1 MVTTQRKPKQLG
13 QILLEQGL
21 ISEEHLQ
28 RALEEHRNTPKSLG
42 RVLIDLGYIRERDLV
57 RALAEQ
63 VGLEFVD
70 LTEYR
75 IDAAATALLPEA
87 LCRRYRALP
96 IGEVDG
102 KLLVAMSD
110 PANVYALDDIRTIT
124 GRDVRPVVATS
135 NDVEQ
140 AIAKYSGM
148 GEQVEALASEAAD
161 ALDTEADLTR
171 VEAAV
176 EDAPI
181 VKLVQAIMTQA
192 AADRASDVH
201 IEPTEID
208 VRVRFRVDGVLHEVM
223 HSPKSIQ
230 GGLISRLKVMGDLN
244 IAEKRIPQ
252 DGRVSLRVN
261 NRSLDLRLATLP
273 TVHGEKIVIRILDK
287 TNALLQLS
295 ELGFLP
301 QAFESYERSFRK
313 PYGAILVTGPTGSG
327 KSTTLYATLNIV
339 NSIDRHIV
347 TVEDPVEYRLP
358 GVNQI
363 QVNPKAGLT
372 FASALRS
379 ILRAD
384 PDIILIGEIRD
395 RETAMIAVE
404 SALTGHLVLSSLHTN
419 DAPSAITRLIEMQ
432 VETFL
437 VGSAIDCVVA
447 QRLARQLCEKCKQAY
462 TPEESELIEAG
473 FAESRIPDLGVF
485 FRPSGCQSCS
495 NTGYRGRIGLYE
507 VMPMTEEIERL
518 TVERASSETVKRVA
532 IEQGHV
538 HAARRRAP
546 QGRDGPDLHR
556 RDRKGGEVMS
566 SDGQEAEVQIPI
578 PELLEAMV
586 ERGASDL
593 HLTVGTPPTIR
604 QYGDLVRLDEY
615 PVLDKRGIQGM
626 IYAILPQK
634 MRERLEQELELDMSY
649 SLPGRARFRVN
660 VYYQRDSL
668 GAAFRLIPYEIRT
681 VEELDLPSVVA
692 DLARYSTRVRRRHG
706 ADRFGQVHDL
716 GLDGRHREPRAAG
729 AHHDRRGPDRVPPQA
744 QELRREPAGGRGR
757 HALVR
762 AGPQARPASGPRR
775 HPRRRDA

>member
-1 MVTTQRKPKQLG
+1 MMTTQRTPKQLG

-21 ISEEHLQ
+21 ITEEHLQ
-28 RALEEHRNTPKSLG
+28 HALEEHRNTRKSLG

-96 IGEVDG
+96 IGDDDG
-102 KLLVAMSD
+102 KLLVAMPD

-124 GRDVRPVVATS
+124 GREVRPVVATA

-140 AIAKYSGM
+140 AIAKFSGM
-148 GEQVEALASEAAD
+148 EDQVEALASEAAE
-161 ALDTEADLTR
+161 ALDEEVSLQE

-201 IEPTEID
+201 IEPTEKD

-244 IAEKRIPQ
+244 IAEKRVPQ

-287 TNALLQLS
+287 SNAMLQLS

-301 QAFESYERSFRK
+301 DSFERYERSFRK

-339 NSIDRHIV
+339 NQPDRHIV

-358 GVNQI
+358 GVNQM

-419 DAPSAITRLIEMQ
+419 DAPSAITRLIEME

-437 VGSAIDCVVA
+437 VASAIDCVVA
-447 QRLARQLCEKCKQAY
+447 QRLARKLCEKCKKAY
-462 TPEESELIEAG
+462 TPEPRELIEAG
-473 FAESRIPDLGVF
+473 FPESRVVEVREL
-485 FRPSGCQSCS
+485 FRPTGCGSCS
-495 NTGYRGRIGLYE
+495 NTGYRGRVGLYE
-507 VMPMTEEIERL
+507 VMQMSEEIERL
-518 TVERASSETVKRVA
+518 TVDRASSDAVKAVA
-532 IEQGHV
+532 AEQGMKSLRDDGLEKAV
-538 HAARRRAP
+538 SGRTSIEEIAR
-546 QGRDGPDLHR
+546 
-556 RDRKGGEVMS
+556 V
-566 SDGQEAEVQIPI
+566 
-578 PELLEAMV
+578 
-586 ERGASDL
+586 
-593 HLTVGTPPTIR
+593 
-604 QYGDLVRLDEY
+604 VR
-615 PVLDKRGIQGM
+615 
-626 IYAILPQK
+626 
-634 MRERLEQELELDMSY
+634 
-649 SLPGRARFRVN
+649 
-660 VYYQRDSL
+660 
-668 GAAFRLIPYEIRT
+668 
-681 VEELDLPSVVA
+681 
-692 DLARYSTRVRRRHG
+692 
-706 ADRFGQVHDL
+706 
-716 GLDGRHREPRAAG
+716 
-729 AHHDRRGPDRVPPQA
+729 
-744 QELRREPAGGRGR
+744 
-757 HALVR
+757 
-762 AGPQARPASGPRR
+762 
-775 HPRRRDA
+775 

>member
-1 MVTTQRKPKQLG
+1 MVTAKRKPKQLG

-21 ISEEHLQ
+21 LEHEQLE

-75 IDAAATALLPEA
+75 IDPVIATLIPEA
-87 LCRRYRALP
+87 ICRRYRALA
-96 IGEVDG
+96 IGERDG

-124 GRDVRPVVATS
+124 GRDVQPVVATA

-140 AIAKYSGM
+140 AIAKFTGM
-148 GEQVEALASEAAD
+148 GDQVEALASEAVE
-161 ALDTEADLTR
+161 ALEQEADLTD

-192 AADRASDVH
+192 VADRASDVH
-201 IEPTEID
+201 IEPTEKD
-208 VRVRFRVDGVLHEVM
+208 VRVRYRVDGVLHEVM

-230 GGLISRLKVMGDLN
+230 NGLISRLKVMADLN
-244 IAEKRIPQ
+244 IAEKRVPQ
-252 DGRVSLRVN
+252 DGRVSIRVGT
-261 NRSLDLRLATLP
+261 RQLDLRLATLP
-273 TVHGEKIVIRILDK
+273 TVFGEKIVIRILDK
-287 TNALLQLS
+287 SNALLQLS
-295 ELGFLP
+295 DLGFLDD
-301 QAFESYERSFRK
+301 AYYRYEKAFRK

-339 NSIDRHIV
+339 NSPDRHIV

-419 DAPSAITRLIEMQ
+419 DAPSAITRLTEME

-437 VGSAIDCVVA
+437 VASAVDAIVA
-447 QRLARQLCEKCKQAY
+447 QRLARKLCEKCRAPY
-462 TPEESELIEAG
+462 SPDHEELREAG
-473 FAESRIPDLGVF
+473 YSEAQLSEVNELYHPV
-485 FRPSGCQSCS
+485 GCTSCS
-495 NTGYRGRIGLYE
+495 NTGYRGRFGLYE
-507 VMPMTEEIERL
+507 VMPMSEEIERL
-518 TVERASSETVKRVA
+518 TVERASSDAIRAVA
-532 IEQGHV
+532 IQ
-538 HAARRRAP
+538 
-546 QGRDGPDLHR
+546 
-556 RDRKGGEVMS
+556 
-566 SDGQEAEVQIPI
+566 
-578 PELLEAMV
+578 
-586 ERGASDL
+586 
-593 HLTVGTPPTIR
+593 
-604 QYGDLVRLDEY
+604 
-615 PVLDKRGIQGM
+615 QGM
-626 IYAILPQK
+626 QTLREDGLQK
-634 MRERLEQELELDMSY
+634 
-649 SLPGRARFRVN
+649 A
-660 VYYQRDSL
+660 
-668 GAAFRLIPYEIRT
+668 
-681 VEELDLPSVVA
+681 
-692 DLARYSTRVRRRHG
+692 
-706 ADRFGQVHDL
+706 
-716 GLDGRHREPRAAG
+716 AAG
-729 AHHDRRGPDRVPPQA
+729 LTSIEEIARV
-744 QELRREPAGGRGR
+744 
-757 HALVR
+757 VK
-762 AGPQARPASGPRR
+762 
-775 HPRRRDA
+775 

>member
-21 ISEEHLQ
+21 VTEEHLQ

-70 LTEYR
+70 LAEYR
-75 IDAAATALLPEA
+75 IDASATALLPEA

-96 IGEVDG
+96 IGEEDG

-140 AIAKYSGM
+140 AIAKFSGM
-148 GEQVEALASEAAD
+148 GDQVEALASEAAE
-161 ALDTEADLTR
+161 ALDEDTDLSAIQ
-171 VEAAV
+171 AAV

-192 AADRASDVH
+192 ASDRASDVH
-201 IEPTEID
+201 IEPTEKD

-244 IAEKRIPQ
+244 IAEKRVPQ
-252 DGRVSLRVN
+252 DGRLSLRVN
-261 NRSLDLRLATLP
+261 NRTLDLRLATLP
-273 TVHGEKIVIRILDK
+273 TVFGEKIVIRILDK
-287 TNALLQLS
+287 SNALLQLS

-301 QAFESYERSFRK
+301 DSFERYERSFRK

-358 GVNQI
+358 GVNQM

-404 SALTGHLVLSSLHTN
+404 SALTGHLVLSTLHTN
-419 DAPSAITRLIEMQ
+419 DAPSAITRLIEME

-437 VGSAIDCVVA
+437 VASAIDCVVA
-447 QRLARQLCEKCKQAY
+447 QRLARKLCERCKEPFV
-462 TPEESELIEAG
+462 PEELELIEAG
-473 FAESRIPDLGVF
+473 YPRHGLPQDGEF
-485 FRPSGCQSCS
+485 FRPVGCGSCA

-507 VMPMTEEIERL
+507 VMLMSEEIERL
-518 TVERASSETVKRVA
+518 TVERAPAETVRNVA
-532 IEQGHV
+532 VEQGMKRLRDDGLEK
-538 HAARRRAP
+538 ART
-546 QGRDGPDLHR
+546 GVTSI
-556 RDRKGGEVMS
+556 E
-566 SDGQEAEVQIPI
+566 EI
-578 PELLEAMV
+578 
-586 ERGASDL
+586 
-593 HLTVGTPPTIR
+593 
-604 QYGDLVRLDEY
+604 
-615 PVLDKRGIQGM
+615 
-626 IYAILPQK
+626 
-634 MRERLEQELELDMSY
+634 
-649 SLPGRARFRVN
+649 AR
-660 VYYQRDSL
+660 
-668 GAAFRLIPYEIRT
+668 
-681 VEELDLPSVVA
+681 VVK
-692 DLARYSTRVRRRHG
+692 
-706 ADRFGQVHDL
+706 
-716 GLDGRHREPRAAG
+716 
-729 AHHDRRGPDRVPPQA
+729 
-744 QELRREPAGGRGR
+744 
-757 HALVR
+757 
-762 AGPQARPASGPRR
+762 
-775 HPRRRDA
+775 